1 MPKAVQV
8 SPHVFQVGGNGLS
21 HPNDC
26 CVYLVEGDGESVLI
40 DAGAGQ
46 STALLVDNAQQ
57 VGIDISTI
65 KYIVATHGHIDHIGG
80 LKSLQEQ
87 LSAQVIAHQLEL
99 PAIEEGL
106 PHLTAADWYRTVYRP
121 VKVDIVVN
129 SSQQVMQI
137 GGREFNMLH
146 TPGHTPGGISVYV
159 DIDGLRIL
167 FGQDIHGP
175 FNQEWG
181 SDMTQWRNSM
191 EKLLDLKADILCE
204 GHFGIYR
211 PNKAVTSYINSYL
224 NRW

>member
-1 MPKAVQV
+1 MPRAVQV
-8 SPHVFQVGGNGLS
+8 APHVYQVGGNGLS

-26 CVYLVEGDGESVLI
+26 CVYLVEGDRESVLI
-40 DAGAGQ
+40 DTGAGQ
-46 STALLVDNAQQ
+46 SAALLIDNAQQ
-57 VGIDISTI
+57 IGIDIKTI

-80 LKSLQEQ
+80 LKALQEQ

-99 PAIEEGL
+99 PAIEQGL
-106 PHLTAADWYRTVYRP
+106 PRLTAADWYRTVYQP
-121 VKVDIVVN
+121 VKVDIVIKFE
-129 SSQQVMQI
+129 QEILEI
-137 GGREFNMLH
+137 GGLKFFMLH

-159 DIDGLRIL
+159 EIDGLRIL

-181 SDMTQWRNSM
+181 SDMTRWRNSM
-191 EKLLDLKADILCE
+191 NKLLELKADILCE

-211 PNKAVTSYINSYL
+211 PNQAVTNYINSYL